1 MIKNTYH
8 AVIMS
13 DAPSMSGVRPLG
25 AYAVANSLRQR
36 GYKVF
41 VIDYMSSI
49 PKDVLFSILEKTVSN
64 ETLFVG
70 YSSTL
75 FTQPVT
81 TYQAV
86 YAKKVKNMILPIEF
100 SYFDEI
106 NNHIKQLN
114 PSTKIVFGGANSKII
129 LDYEIEKGYTHR
141 IDYLIFGNAEQ
152 MILDFVE
159 NLKHNK
165 PQNTSQTV
173 NGVGIIEYDIKGELF
188 SFNTSMHTWHTDDN
202 ILLGEPLPLE
212 VARGCIFKCKFCA
225 YPLLGKSINDDSY
238 IRKEELLLEEIL
250 ENYDKFQTTD
260 YLLMDDTFNERT
272 DKIELLLRVRDRSK
286 LNLTF
291 AGYNRIDLIHRIP
304 EQVQLLNELNFN
316 GMFFGIET
324 MNHKAAKFIGK
335 GCKPEDIT
343 ETLYKLKDA
352 FGDKL
357 VTTAGFII
365 GLPYDTPETVEAWT
379 RTIITP
385 DYPLDNYSFSAL
397 ALTSNSNSESIFFAD
412 KQKYGFE
419 KIDNW
424 LHTWKNDVWDYYSCR
439 ELVQKYSLEAFD
451 LNKGIGAFR
460 SISVRRYGYSWE
472 QIRNLKTKD
481 IEGDSTF
488 LQTNHLQYIDR
499 YINSLKNTV
508 FGTDTN

>member
-1 MIKNTYH
+1 
-8 AVIMS
+8 MS

-25 AYAVANSLRQR
+25 AYAVANILRQQ

-49 PKDVLFSILEKTVSN
+49 SKDVLFKILEKTVSS

-86 YAKKVKNMILPIEF
+86 YAKKVGNMILPIEF
-100 SYFDEI
+100 SYFNEI

-114 PSTKIVFGGANSKII
+114 PSIKIVFGGANGK
-129 LDYEIEKGYTHR
+129 LMMDYQIEKSFTHG
-141 IDYLIFGNAEQ
+141 IDYVILGIAEQ

-165 PQNTSQTV
+165 PQNISRTI
-173 NGVGIIEYDIKGELF
+173 NGVGIIDYDSKGELF
-188 SFNTSMHTWHTDDN
+188 SFGTTKHIWNEDDN
-202 ILLGEPLPLE
+202 ILLKEPLTLE

-225 YPLLGKSINDDSY
+225 YPLLGKSIKDDSY

-286 LNLTF
+286 LDLTF

-352 FGDKL
+352 FGNKL
-357 VTTAGFII
+357 TTTAGFII

-379 RTIITP
+379 RTILTP
-385 DYPLDNYSFSAL
+385 DYPLDSYSFATL

-419 KIDNW
+419 KIDDW
-424 LHTWKNDVWDYYSCR
+424 LHTWKNDIWDYYGCR
-439 ELVQKYSLEAFD
+439 ELVQRYSQEAFE
-451 LNKGIGAFR
+451 LNKGIGPFR
-460 SISVRRYGYSWE
+460 AMSVRRYGYSWE
-472 QIRNLKTKD
+472 KIRNLKTKD

-488 LQTNHLQYIDR
+488 LQTNHRQYVDR
-499 YINSLKNTV
+499 YIDSLKNIV